1 MSSAERDVAHEA
13 ETEWERV
20 QASPEFAL
28 LRKRLRNFVF
38 PVSAIFLL
46 WYLLYVLLADYAHGF
61 MSTKVAGNITVGL
74 IFGLLQFVSTFVI
87 TGLYV
92 RYANRHLDPISDKIR
107 TDIEGATK

>member
-92 RYANRHLDPISDKIR
+92 RYANRRLDPISDKIR